1 MDLRNE
7 TKREKR
13 WSCRRWYDL
22 REIYFSRCNIR
33 MRIEIRCRI
42 MNFYLSYLYTV
53 TIGGIS
59 SSIISS
65 VPRNESPDI
74 CQSHTGNSINCSLFM
89 PLFDKLSWQT
99 IESNRVKSVRGNG
112 DWSNPNF
119 YSSRKE
125 RSERD
130 FQNEVSIL
138 LSPLPPL
145 AFSNYWKIVAIT
157 RSRIPS
163 RRRGSEV
170 EIEPGHAER
179 TTFQPA
185 DVSRWYMQIAAR
197 DN

>member
-99 IESNRVKSVRGNG
+99 IESNRVKSIRGNG
-112 DWSNPNF
+112 DWSKFLFVSKGTIREGFPKRSIHPPF
-119 YSSRKE
+119 PPSSSRFLKLLE
-125 RSERD
+125 NCRD
-130 FQNEVSIL
+130 NSLEDSL
-138 LSPLPPL
+138 EET
-145 AFSNYWKIVAIT
+145 WKWGGNRA
-157 RSRIPS
+157 RSRGTNDLSTGGCLAMIYAN
-163 RRRGSEV
+163 RRQG
-170 EIEPGHAER
+170 
-179 TTFQPA
+179 
-185 DVSRWYMQIAAR
+185 
-197 DN
+197 

>member
-1 MDLRNE
+1 
-7 TKREKR
+7 
-13 WSCRRWYDL
+13 
-22 REIYFSRCNIR
+22 

-42 MNFYLSYLYTV
+42 MNFYLNYLYTV

-99 IESNRVKSVRGNG
+99 IESIVSRVYEETGT
-112 DWSNPNF
+112 DPNF

-125 RSERD
+125 RSERRD
-130 FQNEVSIL
+130 FRFQNEVSIL

-185 DVSRWYMQIAAR
+185 DVSRRYMQIAAR

>member
-1 MDLRNE
+1 
-7 TKREKR
+7 
-13 WSCRRWYDL
+13 
-22 REIYFSRCNIR
+22 
-33 MRIEIRCRI
+33 
-42 MNFYLSYLYTV
+42 MNFYLNYLYTV

-130 FQNEVSIL
+130 FQNEVSIF
-138 LSPLPPL
+138 LPPL

-163 RRRGSEV
+163 RKRGSEV

-185 DVSRWYMQIAAR
+185 DVSRRYMQIAAR